1 MEAQSPTPP
10 RRFHNGEVR
19 GSPGAERRRVLVISI
34 SVMTLVALAVGTIFI
49 VRLYR
54 TAFEQHRQHLA
65 DIVESQA
72 RLIEAVARFGMRFS
86 AEDVEGGSWAAT
98 LSQIEDAHA
107 RFPGIGETGEL
118 LLARQDGDEI
128 TFLLTLRHAGL
139 GGREPIISGSELAEP
154 MRRALAGESGTV
166 IGLDYRGET
175 VLAAYQPVAMLD
187 VGIVAKI
194 DLVEIRAPF
203 IRTGLVAAGGALAII
218 ALGGTLILLGVNP
231 LIQRLERRTEELS
244 TAYDRL
250 TGEISERV
258 EAEDA
263 LRELARTLEQRVT
276 KRTAELA
283 ASRTAA
289 LNMMQ
294 DAEESRDN
302 LARMATE
309 LARSNADLEQFAY
322 VASHDLQEPLRM
334 ISSFTQL
341 LAEEYHGKLDADA
354 DDFIDFA
361 CDGARRMQQ
370 MIQDLLDY
378 SRIGRCETAYE
389 ATDTGAVVGEVL
401 DALCVTIAE
410 SGAVIN
416 QHSLPTV
423 RADHTQL
430 ARVFQNLLGNAMKF
444 RSNGKPEID
453 IGAEHRDH
461 EWMFWVRDNGPGID
475 PQYAER
481 IFMIFQQLQSQSVHG
496 GTGIGLAICKR
507 IVERDG
513 GRIWVES
520 APGKGSTFY
529 FTIPDRA

>member
-10 RRFHNGEVR
+10 RRLHDGEVR
-19 GSPGAERRRVLVISI
+19 GSPGAERRRVLAISI
-34 SVMTLVALAVGTIFI
+34 TVMTLVALAVSTIFI

-72 RLIEAVARFGMRFS
+72 RLIEAVARFDMMFS

-107 RFPGIGETGEL
+107 RFSGLGETGEL
-118 LLARQDGDEI
+118 VLARQDGDEVV
-128 TFLLTLRHAGL
+128 FLLTLRHPGR
-139 GGREPIISGSELAEP
+139 GNREPITSNSELAEP

-175 VLAAYQPVAMLD
+175 VLAAYQAVAVLD
-187 VGIVAKI
+187 VGLVAKM
-194 DLVEIRAPF
+194 DRAEIRAPF

-218 ALGGTLILLGVNP
+218 ALGGILILLGVDP
-231 LIQRLERRTEELS
+231 LIQRSEKRTEELL
-244 TAYDRL
+244 TAHDRL
-250 TGEISERV
+250 TEEISERV

-276 KRTAELA
+276 ERTAELE

-302 LARMATE
+302 LARMAKE

-334 ISSFTQL
+334 VASFTQL
-341 LAEEYHGKLDADA
+341 LAEQYHGKLDADA
-354 DDFIDFA
+354 DEFIDFA

-370 MIQDLLDY
+370 MIQDLLEY
-378 SRIGRCETAYE
+378 SRIGRRETAYQ
-389 ATDTGAVVGEVL
+389 ATDTGVVVDDVL

-423 RADHTQL
+423 QADPTQL
-430 ARVFQNLLGNAMKF
+430 ARVFQNLLSNAMKF

-453 IGAEHRDH
+453 IGTEHRDH

-475 PQYAER
+475 PRYAER
-481 IFMIFQQLQSQSVHG
+481 IFAIFQQLQSQSVNG

-507 IVERDG
+507 IVERGG

-520 APGKGSTFY
+520 APGEGSTFY
-529 FTIPDRA
+529 FTIPDKE

>member
-10 RRFHNGEVR
+10 RRLHDGEVQ
-19 GSPGAERRRVLVISI
+19 GGPGAERRRVLVISI
-34 SVMTLVALAVGTIFI
+34 AVMTLVSLAVGTIFV

-54 TAFEQHRQHLA
+54 TAFEQHRQHLTN
-65 DIVESQA
+65 IVESQA
-72 RLIEAVARFGMRFS
+72 RLIEAVARFDMIFS

-107 RFPGIGETGEL
+107 RSSGLGETGEFV
-118 LLARQDGDEI
+118 LARQDGDEV
-128 TFLLTLRHAGL
+128 TFLLTNRYAGFES
-139 GGREPIISGSELAEP
+139 REPVTSRSELAEP

-175 VLAAYQPVAMLD
+175 VLAAYQPVAVFG
-187 VGIVAKI
+187 VGIVAKM
-194 DLVEIRAPF
+194 DLAETRAPF
-203 IRTGLVAAGGALAII
+203 IRTGLVAAGGALAIV
-218 ALGGTLILLGVNP
+218 ALGSILILLGVNP
-231 LIQRLERRTEELS
+231 LIQRSEQRTEELS

-263 LRELARTLEQRVT
+263 LRELAHTLEQRVT
-276 KRTAELA
+276 ERTAALE

-294 DAEESRDN
+294 DEQESRKN
-302 LARMATE
+302 LARTAME
-309 LARSNADLEQFAY
+309 LERSNADLEQFAY

-334 ISSFTQL
+334 VASFTQL
-341 LAEEYHGKLDADA
+341 LAQRYHGKLDADA
-354 DDFIDFA
+354 DDFIEFA
-361 CDGARRMQQ
+361 SDGARRMQQ
-370 MIQDLLDY
+370 MIQGLLDY
-378 SRIGRCETAYE
+378 SRIGRHETAYE

-401 DALCVTIAE
+401 DTLCVPIAE

-423 RADHTQL
+423 QADATQL
-430 ARVFQNLLGNAMKF
+430 ARVLQNLISNATKF

-453 IGAEHRDH
+453 IGAEHRDR

-481 IFMIFQQLQSQSVHG
+481 IFLIFQQLQAQSVHG

-507 IVERDG
+507 IVERGG